1 MPELTA
7 NQVRAMECE
16 HQFVDVPM
24 ISYEVIKS
32 QKRCIHCHT
41 TRLRY
46 ADGSIA
52 YQLPLPSNPV
62 IFTAD
67 ISATGVSVMT
77 CGHEGEE

>member
-7 NQVRAMECE
+7 NQVRAMDCE
-16 HQFVDVPM
+16 HQFIAAPM

-32 QKRCIHCHT
+32 QKLCIHCGT

-46 ADGSIA
+46 ADGTIA
-52 YQLPLPSNPV
+52 YQLPLDSHH
-62 IFTAD
+62 IEFKAELT
-67 ISATGVSVMT
+67 SGVSVMT